1 MEPEWRDHT
10 VAARPAMRDEDVSD
24 DVTEGHDGAA
34 LPAVQDR
41 GPNSGQGTE
50 DQRGQ
55 GATARAEHGT
65 DTQGREGAH
74 GDRNGSEGQGDRD
87 LADEDQGERS
97 GQDQAGLANVG
108 ERGTVGEAAGG

>member
-1 MEPEWRDHT
+1 M
-10 VAARPAMRDEDVSD
+10 ARPHGGGASGDEGDEDVSD
-24 DVTEGHDGAA
+24 DITEGHDGAA

-50 DQRGQ
+50 EQRGQ
-55 GATARAEHGT
+55 GATARAKHGA
-65 DTQGREGAH
+65 DTQGREGTH

-87 LADEDQGERS
+87 LTDEDQGERS